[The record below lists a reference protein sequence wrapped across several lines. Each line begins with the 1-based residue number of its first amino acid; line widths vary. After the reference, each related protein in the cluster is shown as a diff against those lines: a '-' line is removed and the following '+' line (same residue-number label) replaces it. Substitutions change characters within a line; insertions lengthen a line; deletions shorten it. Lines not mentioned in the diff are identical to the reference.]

1 MGVCNW
7 LIAKIERIDPWS
19 IGRAGC
25 CTDPFVSH
33 ICTFPHFHIHHRS
46 MKKPIFPPNAAK
58 PLAPYTPAIE
68 AGGFVF
74 LSGQIA
80 LDADG
85 NLHIGDIA
93 TETRKVMDNIGA
105 LLQAAG
111 LDHSHLVKVTIFLS
125 DMAHYG
131 AVNEVYGSYFTEVP
145 PAREAVAVKGLPRG
159 VNVEI
164 SGVAVKG

>member
-1 MGVCNW
+1 M
-7 LIAKIERIDPWS
+7 R
-19 IGRAGC
+19 
-25 CTDPFVSH
+25 
-33 ICTFPHFHIHHRS
+33 
-46 MKKPIFPPNAAK
+46 MKNPIFPPNAAK
-58 PLAPYTPAIE
+58 PLAPYTPAVV

-80 LDADG
+80 LDSEG
-85 NLHIGDIA
+85 NLHAGDIA
-93 TETRKVMDNIGA
+93 TETRKVMENVGN

-111 LDHSHLVKVTIFLS
+111 LGYEHLVKVTIFLS
-125 DMAHYG
+125 DMAHYA
-131 AVNEVYGSYFTEVP
+131 AVNEVYGSYFGEVP